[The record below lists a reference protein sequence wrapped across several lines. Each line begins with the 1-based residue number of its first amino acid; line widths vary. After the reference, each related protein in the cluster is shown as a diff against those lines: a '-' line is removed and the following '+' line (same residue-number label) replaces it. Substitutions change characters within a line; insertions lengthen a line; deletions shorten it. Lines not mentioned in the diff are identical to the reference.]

1 MAELKSGG
9 EGGWD
14 EVILDRD
21 SQRDAPASKNKPKSA
36 IDAYQLF
43 ISDDTAL

>member
-21 SQRDAPASKNKPKSA
+21 SQRDAPAAKNKPGSA
-36 IDAYQLF
+36 IDAYQPVK
-43 ISDDTAL
+43 SDGTAL

>member
-21 SQRDAPASKNKPKSA
+21 SQRDAPAAINKPVSA
-36 IDAYQLF
+36 IDAYQPF
-43 ISDDTAL
+43 KSDDTAL